1 MPTRAPTCSA
11 GWVYLNIK
19 KKNLYFRVKLNRV
32 GKLVRF
38 RLNSYIHKR
47 NCKKFIYLCFAKGNL
62 FIYMGQRNRQPQE
75 LSDWL
80 LIFSVWHACI
90 LLGKVRRELTHDHM
104 VQYLGRKV
112 HYIQFIVVQNG
123 RLPKK
128 EIRENP
134 FFFLSNENS
143 QTETR
148 GYNANCHRLS

>member
-1 MPTRAPTCSA
+1 
-11 GWVYLNIK
+11 
-19 KKNLYFRVKLNRV
+19 
-32 GKLVRF
+32 
-38 RLNSYIHKR
+38 
-47 NCKKFIYLCFAKGNL
+47 
-62 FIYMGQRNRQPQE
+62 MGQRNRQPQE